1 MINVLMPLGG
11 GSKFFNR
18 EEYFYPK
25 MLVEIQG
32 KPMVQHAIENLQTL
46 GKELQ
51 FIFVVKRSD
60 CIEFHLDETLHLL
73 TNGQCKIV
81 KLDHDTKGAACSSLI
96 AIDLINNGNPLIIAN
111 FDQLFDCDLATYLM
125 QLQSSSCDAG
135 CLTFDST
142 HPRWSYVLLN
152 DLGQVLEAAE
162 KRPLSRNAIA
172 GFYYYSHGYDFVKAA
187 QSVIRKSCSNADVFY
202 VSPTFNELILENK
215 CVMSFPVP
223 NNQYHSFYTPQKI
236 EEFEKGL

>member
-1 MINVLMPLGG
+1 MINILMPLGG
-11 GSKFFNR
+11 GSKFFDR

-25 MLVEIQG
+25 MLIEIQG
-32 KPMVQHAIENLQTL
+32 KPMVQHAIENLQGL
-46 GKELQ
+46 NQDAQ

-60 CIEFHLDETLHLL
+60 CLEFHLDETLRLL

-81 KLDHDTKGAACSSLI
+81 MLDRDTKGAACSSLI
-96 AIDLINNGNPLIIAN
+96 AIDLINNDDQLIIAN
-111 FDQLFDCDLATYLM
+111 FDQLFDGDIASYLK
-125 QLQSSSCDAG
+125 QLQSSACDAG
-135 CLTFDST
+135 CITFDST

-152 DLGQVLEAAE
+152 DDGQVLEAAE

-172 GFYYYSHGYDFVKAA
+172 GFYYYKHGHDYVKAA
-187 QSVIRKSCSNADVFY
+187 QSVIRKSCSNSDVFY

-215 CVMSFPVP
+215 RVVAFSIP
-223 NNQYHSFYTPQKI
+223 NKRYHSFYTPQKI